1 MMGTP
6 ATTAGKSWFPSTRR
20 WIALLRRWQIEA
32 PGESGDLLP
41 DQDELDTLM
50 ADDLLPCTAENK
62 DTWRNWHK
70 SFGRKVRV
78 ASGLRDWIGT
88 RDLWHATNP

>member
-1 MMGTP
+1 MTQ
-6 ATTAGKSWFPSTRR
+6 
-20 WIALLRRWQIEA
+20 LQLH
-32 PGESGDLLP
+32 DLLP
-41 DQDELDTLM
+41 DQEELDTLM

-78 ASGLRDWIGT
+78 ASGLRDLDRHKRSVACHKSLNVYCAPSLGT
-88 RDLWHATNP
+88 SDV